1 MLICTVRKA
10 RCARGP
16 SRRASAIAGQFI
28 EHTHIGA
35 AGSNLRC
42 ARRAAALS
50 ASGGHLRCRAP
61 LFRCTTTWCS
71 ATSFSALQN
80 TMRESGAFNVKRRR
94 GPCSPSTAV
103 ILAWM
108 DAHRLLLLAGGRRG
122 SAGTTGGASGWPRLG
137 AAPPCREPFLP
148 GPLLAP
154 SRVWSALFNRPISV
168 IMWTGPQSSRIQQ
181 VVTSREAGGGLA
193 PRHVK
198 ALKSSAKRIGRWT
211 LEDVLLRQKALRN
224 GSRSALTSAKTPP
237 SPLKIFATKEQL
249 RYERLISVTPC

>member
-1 MLICTVRKA
+1 MLIFTVRKA

-61 LFRCTTTWCS
+61 LGRCTTTWCS

-94 GPCSPSTAV
+94 GPCSPSTAA

-148 GPLLAP
+148 GPCWPVTCLVSSFQPPDFRYNVDGPAVEP
-154 SRVWSALFNRPISV
+154 HSAGRYVARGWGGVSAASCQSV
-168 IMWTGPQSSRIQQ
+168 KVLRKTD
-181 VVTSREAGGGLA
+181 
-193 PRHVK
+193 
-198 ALKSSAKRIGRWT
+198 WT
-211 LEDVLLRQKALRN
+211 LDVGRC
-224 GSRSALTSAKTPP
+224 
-237 SPLKIFATKEQL
+237 FAPA
-249 RYERLISVTPC
+249 SF